1 MTELKKT
8 SKIVKAILEEEPQAR
23 NSDSYLYLK
32 VIEYV
37 ADRDGFDLRRISVG
51 DFLRNYSRYF
61 PGFETVRRTRQKI
74 QQTFPDLCACEK
86 VEAMRIVNEEKY
98 RAYARSVSNA

>member
-1 MTELKKT
+1 MTALRKT
-8 SKIVKAILEEEPQAR
+8 SRIVKEILEEYPQTR

-32 VIEYV
+32 VLEYV
-37 ADRDGFDLRRISVG
+37 AVQIGVDLHKISV
-51 DFLRNYSRYF
+51 DSFLRNEIELF

-74 QQTFPDLCACEK
+74 QQTCPWLGACEK
-86 VEAMRIVNEEKY
+86 VEEMRIVNEEKY